1 MLYLTVRGG
10 SLRYFPVVLLIVAVI
25 LFVPTASVVGED
37 TEDTETKVAEI
48 EGGEQYASLAE
59 AVAAAAEYGT
69 VRLIADDHNTSVI
82 TLDKSIS
89 IDGQGFSFSGTFI
102 LDRATEADPYTVIL
116 NDIVF
121 LTDALAVST
130 GTEEVQSVRS
140 VDLTVDGCTFL
151 GTGSDIAVT
160 NASAVRFSDSIF
172 GSGESVS
179 ILSEGVATAVR
190 IEESRFYGTVRIV
203 PDASKG
209 GSITSLTVSNNTFP
223 ENATGVVVGIVPT
236 SVSFS
241 GGSIGFGTDEA
252 MFVASVPSDYALTVS
267 GGRTMEVLGR
277 ATFSGTLP
285 EGVSLRASGLVGMES
300 FTGTVLFDSAG
311 RYSLTVSDSGSLT
324 ADTLGMVLNGST
336 GSGGA
341 SIKGTFLVD
350 SDLVIG
356 SALTI
361 PEGSRLNISS
371 GARVSG
377 GTISNSGYIDLY
389 GILSSDVSNSGRIMA
404 HSGSS
409 VLGEVTGNAVEH
421 PIPAVVTTV
430 IRANVGDEVRVELSP
445 SEGTEID
452 GMDGPDWLSL
462 VNGSL
467 QGVPIRAGTYTVT
480 VYASSDEYSI
490 SMAYEFVISPA
501 PAVSENGGWNLG
513 LIVAVFAAM
522 FIAVGLL
529 TLRWARG

>member
-10 SLRYFPVVLLIVAVI
+10 SLRYFPVVLLIVAVT
-25 LFVPTASVVGED
+25 LFVPTASVAGDEP
-37 TEDTETKVAEI
+37 EDTETMVAEI
-48 EGGEQYASLAE
+48 EGGGRYASLSE
-59 AVAAAAEYGT
+59 AVAAVAENGT
-69 VRLIADDHNTSVI
+69 VRLIADDYSTSAI

-89 IDGQGFSFSGTFI
+89 IDGQGRSFSGTFI
-102 LDRATEADPYTVIL
+102 LDRATGADPYAVIL
-116 NDIVF
+116 KDVVF
-121 LTDALAVST
+121 LTDGVSVST
-130 GTEEVQSVRS
+130 GTGEVQTVRS
-140 VDLTVDGCTFL
+140 VDLSVDGCVFS
-151 GTGSDIAVT
+151 GSGSDIVVT
-160 NASAVRFSDSIF
+160 NASTVRLRDSTF
-172 GSGESVS
+172 GEGESVS
-179 ILSEGVATAVR
+179 ILPEGAATSVQ
-190 IEESRFYGTVRIV
+190 IENSRFYGTVRMV

-209 GSITSLTVSNNTFP
+209 GSISSLTVSGNTFP
-223 ENATGVVVGIVPT
+223 ENATGMVVAVVPT

-241 GGSIGFGTDEA
+241 GGSIGFGTGDA
-252 MFVASVPSDYALTVS
+252 MLVASVPSEYALTVA
-267 GGRTMEVLGR
+267 GGRTMEVSGR

-311 RYSLTVSDSGSLT
+311 RYSLTVSDSGSMT

-377 GTISNSGYIDLY
+377 GTITNAGYIDLY

-409 VLGEVTGNAVEH
+409 VLGEIDGNAVEH

-467 QGVPIRAGTYTVT
+467 QGVPIRAGTYAVT

-501 PAVSENGGWNLG
+501 PAASDNGGWNLG

-522 FIAVGLL
+522 FIAIGLL